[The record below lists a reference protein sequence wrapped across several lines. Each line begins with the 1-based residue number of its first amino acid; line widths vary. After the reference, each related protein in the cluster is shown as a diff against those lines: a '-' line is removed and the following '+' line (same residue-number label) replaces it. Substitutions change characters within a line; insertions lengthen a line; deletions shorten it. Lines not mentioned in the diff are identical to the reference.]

1 MKKRIFFLAI
11 SSLMSA
17 TLVFSANT
25 TQTVAQVSTAV
36 TLNNDVDYHITGT
49 TPFTATGSINIT
61 NTDNAVVILDNIKP
75 SSATAQ
81 LGFININGVA
91 ATNGTNCVIKIY
103 GHGSIIMPH
112 GSNMQPLTV
121 YSEKNFSGTA
131 YSNYNVGTTYSLTS
145 ANMNNRIRSFKLKR
159 GYMVCFASDASGYG
173 YNRIFIADKA
183 DRTVSVMQNELYDDI
198 SFIKIFQWND
208 VAKKGYAGND
218 GNVNALLNTN
228 WRYNWDAGTN
238 SWADREYVTQH
249 HHEGWPTISNVGTNG
264 TSPNS
269 IANNE
274 PDKTDGAEQY
284 NTVDQVLANWP
295 AMMATGKRLGS
306 PAVAGNYQWLY
317 DFIDSIDARGWRC
330 DFIAVHAYWYS
341 DAAAWKSQ
349 LDAIHTRTKRPIW
362 ITEMNYGANWTGW
375 PGTTTDGTAA
385 NYASEK
391 QHFAPIIDQLDDL
404 SYVERYAVYNNVQA
418 CRMVYN
424 ADDATLAS
432 TSYLTPM
439 GEYYAADQ
447 PWLASKGAS
456 GSTST
461 PVPSEV
467 VPTAPRY
474 VPPYA

>member
-218 GNVNALLNTN
+218 GNVNGLLNTT
-228 WRYNWDAGTN
+228 WCYNWDAGTN

-249 HHEGWPTISNVGTNG
+249 HHEGWPSISDVGKNG
-264 TSPNS
+264 SSPN
-269 IANNE
+269 ILGNNE
-274 PDKTDGAEQY
+274 PDNNNDSKEHPA
-284 NTVDQVLANWP
+284 TVSEVLANWP

-306 PAVAGNYQWLY
+306 PAVSGNLSGWLY
-317 DFIDSIDARGWRC
+317 PFIDSIDSKGYRC
-330 DFIAVHAYWYS
+330 DFVAVHAYWNSNPTNFMNSLKSIS
-341 DAAAWKSQ
+341 D
-349 LDAIHTRTKRPIW
+349 RTGRPLW
-362 ITEMNYGANWTGW
+362 ITEFNYGANWTSEWW
-375 PGTTTDGTAA
+375 PASDHSITTANWERERAWMAELIPLLEAA
-385 NYASEK
+385 
-391 QHFAPIIDQLDDL
+391 P
-404 SYVERYAVYNNVQA
+404 YVERYYIYNWVQD
-418 CRMVYN
+418 CRMV
-424 ADDATLAS
+424 
-432 TSYLTPM
+432 
-439 GEYYAADQ
+439 
-447 PWLASKGAS
+447 
-456 GSTST
+456 
-461 PVPSEV
+461 
-467 VPTAPRY
+467 
-474 VPPYA
+474 